1 MNFDNVVGFDWDE
14 GNWPK
19 CGKHRVSRAEIED
32 VFINNPAIHT
42 HPDHSIIEQRLRA
55 IGKNGE
61 GRGIYISFTIR
72 RKESGD
78 FIRPISARYMHKK
91 EMKRYEG

>member
-19 CGKHRVSRAEIED
+19 CGKHGINRAEIED
-32 VFINNPAIHT
+32 VFINSPAIYA

-55 IGKNGE
+55 IGKNNE

-72 RKESGD
+72 QKRGRAY
-78 FIRPISARYMHKK
+78 IRPISARYMHKK

>member
-19 CGKHRVSRAEIED
+19 CGKHGVSRAEIED
-32 VFINNPAIHT
+32 IFINSPAIHA

-55 IGKNGE
+55 IGKNDE

-72 RKESGD
+72 QKGD
-78 FIRPISARYMHKK
+78 GDYIRPISVRYMHKK